1 MIWRNVITGILKASL
16 PTIIVPAVFVS
27 LVFKFLGLTVDSLLA
42 LIFFGQFYIIWG
54 QLEVAMRQ
62 TRFSSLEYDPEFKI
76 ETKKISYQLVGGG
89 YRPIKLINTGKH
101 LAQNVLISVNL
112 TRKPNLQ
119 ERVHSQQVSNIAPDE
134 MVDIYHLDEGD
145 FLTAKITIKLDYK
158 NILGDF
164 DGMTFVKEPKFQ
176 DFIVFRSERRMPG
189 ILLNS
194 FEDLISSLRLLTLPR
209 RAKRIKKELEN
220 KK

>member
-1 MIWRNVITGILKASL
+1 MITGILKASL

-134 MVDIYHLDEGD
+134 MVDICSLDEGD
-145 FLTAKITIKLDYK
+145 FLTAKVTIKLDYK

-176 DFIVFRSERRMPG
+176 DFIVFSSERRMPG

-194 FEDLISSLRLLTLPR
+194 FEDLILSLRLLTLPR
-209 RAKRIKKELEN
+209 RVKRMKKELGN